1 MDNTGTKGLLLATLF
16 VAGCASG
23 SAAENGGMGAGPGV
37 GGSGGATTGVVAT
50 TGVDGGGGIVDP
62 DICVPGIAATSQV
75 PRIANEQYDR
85 TVRDLLGVTTLA
97 ASSNVVPS
105 TLLATDQ
112 AGGLTDLGWSAYQ
125 SVADMIAT
133 QVMEDPMLKSNYM
146 KCTPTGADTCLHDT
160 IVEFGR
166 RALRRPLTT

>member
-97 ASSNVVPS
+97 ASGNVVPS
-105 TLLATDQ
+105 TAVGQ
-112 AGGLTDLGWSAYQ
+112 MRIKYYGNGLIKDNLSPGWL
-125 SVADMIAT
+125 VRIFNK
-133 QVMEDPMLKSNYM
+133 V
-146 KCTPTGADTCLHDT
+146 
-160 IVEFGR
+160 F
-166 RALRRPLTT
+166 